1 MAAHLPHIEVDKK
14 TGRLRY
20 RRVYPE
26 ALRPYIQGKPV
37 QLKRALGATLPV
49 KDRAVIQRYWQFN
62 EEWERNVRRARNI
75 LSGTGD
81 ALGEDVVSFLA
92 EKFARD
98 WHQGDERALV
108 EKGGAWVEGAPDAW
122 DTHLSDFMEWRL
134 DQDEQAMVEF
144 WGSSAKRLLADAGI
158 DHDPSE
164 SLGFDRL
171 CRALNDKAIEISE
184 ALQARLRGKILPIP
198 AEPIPPTRVEPQPAA
213 GGQSFASIV
222 REMLDNP
229 RYGVGASTKQ
239 ACGTAL
245 RLWTE
250 VHGDATPE
258 TITKRMV
265 TDWLDM
271 LAKRPTGLTP
281 TEQRLP
287 LPKLVERF
295 EGRDVP
301 RMALKTQKQHLRMLA
316 ARWVKGQQEGYIS
329 DDLHNPFKPPM
340 PAAARKDD
348 PPEFSVAEL
357 SAIFRLPVFTLGE
370 RPTRGKGEAS
380 FWMPLI
386 LLWTGARPE
395 EAAQLTVA
403 DFADDPEIGRWM
415 MTITDQGEHPI
426 KGDQNLR
433 TSKRGSGRRTFPV
446 PQALIDLNLR
456 DEAAAECPVCKA
468 RANKDPRQAEATK
481 EMSEKDKE
489 ELLVHLMR
497 TYEMK
502 VAAERCARL
511 DGDIVAAD
519 LYIRQ
524 LTFFELILEGCGK
537 GMDVIDLHTRRPQT
551 PGEGDRDVNCG
562 PLTDILDKLRRD
574 AWKEAGEPAG
584 PPIDLRE
591 FQPDGAISTYGDM
604 RPEREYARNQ
614 AQARIAEAQAVWE
627 AAARED
633 TWAAFK
639 EQAGAASWIGRYD

>member
-1 MAAHLPHIEVDKK
+1 MKVQNADMAAHLPHIEVDKK

-26 ALRPYIQGKPV
+26 ALRPYIQGNPV
-37 QLKRALGATLPV
+37 QLKRALGATRPV
-49 KDRAVIQRYWQFN
+49 KDRAVIERYWQFN

-75 LSGTGD
+75 LSGTGE

-108 EKGGAWVEGAPDAW
+108 EKGGAWVEGARDAW
-122 DTHLSDFMEWRL
+122 NTHLSEFMEWRL

-184 ALQARLRGKILPIP
+184 ALQARLHGKIVPIP
-198 AEPIPPTRVEPQPAA
+198 AEPIPPIRVEAQPAA
-213 GGQSFASIV
+213 AGQSFASIV

-245 RLWTE
+245 RLWCE

-258 TITKRMV
+258 VITKRMV
-265 TDWLDM
+265 TDWLDL
-271 LAKRPTGLTP
+271 LAKRPIGLTP

-301 RMALKTQKQHLRMLA
+301 RMALKTQKQHLGMLA

-329 DDLHNPFKPPM
+329 DDLHNPFKRPM

-348 PPEFSVAEL
+348 PPEFSVGEL
-357 SAIFRLPVFTLGE
+357 TAIFRLPVFTLGE

-426 KGDQNLR
+426 KGDQNLK

-456 DEAAAECPVCKA
+456 DYVEHLRATGETALFPKLRVRGARGHLFPSWSEWWSKYLRDHKVLPPGGGRKPAREFRHVWNTAARKAEIPEDA
-468 RANKDPRQAEATK
+468 REYLLGHFRSGASANHGYGSKR
-481 EMSEKDKE
+481 
-489 ELLVHLMR
+489 VH
-497 TYEMK
+497 
-502 VAAERCARL
+502 
-511 DGDIVAAD
+511 G
-519 LYIRQ
+519 
-524 LTFFELILEGCGK
+524 
-537 GMDVIDLHTRRPQT
+537 PQ
-551 PGEGDRDVNCG
+551 
-562 PLTDILDKLRRD
+562 IDKLRHPWFEELAIRP
-574 AWKEAGEPAG
+574 WRAGG
-584 PPIDLRE
+584 
-591 FQPDGAISTYGDM
+591 
-604 RPEREYARNQ
+604 
-614 AQARIAEAQAVWE
+614 
-627 AAARED
+627 
-633 TWAAFK
+633 
-639 EQAGAASWIGRYD
+639 